1 VTDINPKDAA
11 ALKKVPMHLLPDVG
25 VVYGA
30 MACLDG
36 ALKYGPYNWRER
48 SISLMLYIGALKRHI
63 AALEGGE
70 DDAKDSKLP
79 HLAHVVATASILLDA
94 KEAGALIDDRPKRQ
108 ADVAGL
114 IERMNAVVAARVD
127 APPVQAEPYARTQQ
141 IRGRWVIEFDY
152 GVHEPVW
159 RRTNAAGLGGEY
171 GAQADAQEALERR
184 FYNGSIANR
193 GWWRVVQQP

>member
-48 SISLMLYIGALKRHI
+48 SISLMLYIGALKRHL

-114 IERMNAVVAARVD
+114 IERMNAVVAARV
-127 APPVQAEPYARTQQ
+127 AVPVQAAPATPERWGLFYVLPDGTECRSRSYPGTFADSAAALAALSNADGALHPSGYVARR
-141 IRGRWVIEFDY
+141 I
-152 GVHEPVW
+152 P
-159 RRTNAAGLGGEY
+159 
-171 GAQADAQEALERR
+171 
-184 FYNGSIANR
+184 
-193 GWWRVVQQP
+193 